1 MAHAALPHDALLPPP
16 PGGTAAGAVLALST
30 HALLIAALAWATQW
44 RTTAPQ
50 PVAVELWAGVPE
62 AAAPAPAPAPAPAA
76 ITTPAPAPEVAPP
89 PAAEPP
95 PAPEPDIAAGQAAAA
110 QEQARRDKALREQ
123 ALREQERR
131 ERTERQQARREQ
143 ADRERRERRD
153 RLREAEA
160 EAEREQARRQQ
171 LRRMIAQ
178 AGAPDAAAS
187 AAGRAAEAPPS
198 ATYVARLADL
208 IRSQTVFSGDVPG
221 NPAAE
226 VEVRASAS
234 GTIIARR
241 LLRSSGHAAWDEA
254 VLRAIDRV
262 GALPRDSDGR
272 VPSTLIVAFRP
283 KE

>member
-1 MAHAALPHDALLPPP
+1 MAQAALPHEALLPPP

-62 AAAPAPAPAPAPAA
+62 AAAPAPAPAA
-76 ITTPAPAPEVAPP
+76 IKAPAPEVAPP

-95 PAPEPDIAAGQAAAA
+95 PAPEPDIAARQAAAA

-131 ERTERQQARREQ
+131 DRAERQQARREQ
-143 ADRERRERRD
+143 TDRERRERRE

-241 LLRSSGHAAWDEA
+241 LLRSSGHAAWDDA